1 MGSVYTPDYSAAAI
15 NTYTTGMNQSM
26 TVVCRYIGLAFTLV
40 SWPLAELFAAETP
53 DAPGPGDYRGG
64 YEESDFRT
72 QSRSLEAS
80 GGVTVDLTGLVASP
94 PIGLPAVPAPASNPI
109 TEAGVR
115 LGRKLF
121 FDRRLSPNNTMSC
134 AMCHVPEHGFTHNEM
149 QTAIG
154 IEGRTVR
161 RNAPTIYNV
170 AYLQRLFVDGRETS
184 LETQVWSPLLA
195 INEMGNPSVGAV
207 IERIEF
213 LGDYSGMFEEAFDRG
228 PGMETIGMALASY
241 QRTLLAGSSAFDK
254 WNVQGDRIAISE
266 SALNGF
272 RLFTG
277 KAGCGRCHLATGTTP
292 LFTDNGFHNNGL
304 GFKASTVSRAG
315 RRVVSV
321 APGETLDIDTSSLD
335 SVGGRKPGDLG
346 LYELTGRPEDR
357 WKYKTPSLRNV
368 AVTGPY
374 MHDGSMASLEA
385 VIHFYNR
392 GGIPNEGLD
401 PLLRP
406 LDLNDEEIAALVE
419 FLEALTGGNIGEL
432 VADALAAPIGG
443 G

>member
-1 MGSVYTPDYSAAAI
+1 
-15 NTYTTGMNQSM
+15 MNQSM
-26 TVVCRYIGLAFTLV
+26 SVIYSGYALAFFFI
-40 SWPLAELFAAETP
+40 SWPVAELFAGETP

-64 YEESDFRT
+64 YQESDFRT
-72 QSRSLEAS
+72 QSRSVEAA
-80 GGVTVDLTGLVASP
+80 GGVTIDLTGLVASP
-94 PIGLPAVPAPASNPI
+94 PIGLPAVPVPANNPI

-121 FDRRLSPNNTMSC
+121 FDRRLSPNNTLSC

-149 QTAIG
+149 QTSIG

-207 IERIEF
+207 IERIESF
-213 LGDYSGMFEEAFDRG
+213 GDYSGMFEEAFDRG
-228 PGMETIGMALASY
+228 PGMETIGMALANY
-241 QRTLLAGSSAFDK
+241 QRTLLAGDSAFDK
-254 WNVQGDRIAISE
+254 WNVQSDKSAISE

-277 KAGCGRCHLATGTTP
+277 KAGCSRCHLATGATP
-292 LFTDNGFHNNGL
+292 LFTDNRFHNSGL
-304 GFKASTVSRAG
+304 GYRASTVSRAG
-315 RRVVSV
+315 RRALPV
-321 APGETLDIDTSSLD
+321 APGETLNIDTSSLD
-335 SVGGRKPGDLG
+335 SVGGQRPGDLG
-346 LYELTGRPEDR
+346 LYELTGQPEDR
-357 WKYKTPSLRNV
+357 WRYRTPSLRNV

-374 MHDGSMASLEA
+374 MHDGSLASLNA
-385 VIHFYNR
+385 VIHFYNQ

-401 PLLRP
+401 PLLQP
-406 LDLNDEEIAALVE
+406 LNLNDEEIAALVA
-419 FLEALTGGNIGEL
+419 FLETLTGGNIGAL
-432 VADALAAPIGG
+432 VGDALAAPVGG